1 LFEAIPAEFRKVEFR
16 LKPGDDDP
24 WTGAAESVWA
34 VPEGGDLYRLKN
46 SPWCVY
52 GVSFD
57 DLVYAP
63 IVDGRPTVE
72 RIVKRGGHLTLH
84 ARILDIAAAPLIS
97 ARLNELGCGVETDA
111 QKAGPTKLMA
121 IDVASKSALT
131 LVREYLDAELTAGR
145 LDYGESAI
153 PMN

>member
-1 LFEAIPAEFRKVEFR
+1 MPAEFRKVEFR

-24 WTGAAESVWA
+24 WTGAAESIWA

-72 RIVKRGGHLTLH
+72 RVVKHGNHLTLH
-84 ARILDIAAAPLIS
+84 ARVNDVAAVPFIS

-111 QKAGPTKLMA
+111 QKAGPTRLMA
-121 IDVASKSALT
+121 IDVPSESAMT
-131 LVREYLDAELTAGR
+131 PVREYLDAELTAGR
-145 LDYGESAI
+145 LDYEQSAT
-153 PMN
+153 PLK